1 MHSVMLKDGHG
12 LKIEKTLLTTHV
24 NLNTGILQDVNPF
37 KVHNLLLLCIISYH
51 KSPGIHWVKCNS
63 VG

>member
-1 MHSVMLKDGHG
+1 MHFVMLKDGHG

-37 KVHNLLLLCIISYH
+37 KVHNLLLLCINYILPQ
-51 KSPGIHWVKCNS
+51 KSWYSLGKM
-63 VG
+63 